1 MSEQD
6 SLAENQKYMRSE
18 ACPFKPTWIPQVPS
32 GTESLPK
39 FPGPLYF
46 LGPPLL
52 FSGSLWVSSRKTT
65 RGFCEGL
72 GLTVAVQSD
81 LFAGVLRRQLEN
93 DSLWLPH
100 PSHSP
105 LGGHNLLGPWGLF
118 ASPSLSPGP
127 ISNYHLPPSNCE
139 SCSFISEPCSGWAA
153 MRQGPGDQ
161 VTLVFSLGFLLL

>member
-6 SLAENQKYMRSE
+6 SLAANQKYTKSE

-39 FPGPLYF
+39 FPESLYF

-52 FSGSLWVSSRKTT
+52 FSGSLWVSSRKTP
-65 RGFCEGL
+65 RGFCEAL

-81 LFAGVLRRQLEN
+81 LFAGVLHRHLEN
-93 DSLWLPH
+93 GSLWLSH

-139 SCSFISEPCSGWAA
+139 SCSFISEPSSGWAA
-153 MRQGPGDQ
+153 MTQGHRDQ
-161 VTLVFSLGFLLL
+161 GALGFLLP

>member
-6 SLAENQKYMRSE
+6 SLAANQKYTKSE

-39 FPGPLYF
+39 FPESLYF

-52 FSGSLWVSSRKTT
+52 FSGSLWVSSRKTP
-65 RGFCEGL
+65 RGFCEAL

-81 LFAGVLRRQLEN
+81 LFAGVLHRHLEN
-93 DSLWLPH
+93 GSLWLSH

-139 SCSFISEPCSGWAA
+139 SCSFISEPSSGWAA
-153 MRQGPGDQ
+153 MTQGHRDRGH
-161 VTLVFSLGFLLL
+161 